1 MALRSRSPNPPGQP
15 GGAVVTGAARGMG
28 LAIARMLHAR
38 GYVVDLADVD
48 REGAESAAA
57 ELGEPAGAATLDVRD
72 SRACREA
79 AAEAEHRAGSLDVWV
94 NNAGVLIPGS
104 PWDQPEEAVRLMI
117 DVNAVGTMN
126 GTLAALGRMR
136 PRGRGHVI
144 NVVSMAGIVASPG
157 ETVYGASK
165 HAALAFSL
173 GTLADLR
180 LAGERDLHIS
190 CVCPDGVWTAMLEDK
205 LEDPSAAA
213 SFSGTML
220 LPEQVAARVEGLLG
234 RPRPVVTM
242 PRRRGALL
250 RMADVWPG
258 LGLRSAGPTLARGRK
273 RQREFARKVHG
284 GTWPPR

>member
-1 MALRSRSPNPPGQP
+1 
-15 GGAVVTGAARGMG
+15 VVTGAARGMG

-38 GYVVDLADVD
+38 GFAVDLTDVD
-48 REGAESAAA
+48 PEAAESAAA
-57 ELGEPAGAATLDVRD
+57 ELGEPARAATLDVRD
-72 SRACREA
+72 AGACREA
-79 AAEAEHRAGSLDVWV
+79 AAEAVRRAGALDVWV
-94 NNAGVLIPGS
+94 NNAGVLIPGT
-104 PWDQPEEAVRLMI
+104 PWDQSEETVTLML

-126 GTLAALGRMR
+126 GTLAALGQMR
-136 PRGRGHVI
+136 PRGKGHVI

-180 LAGERDLHIS
+180 LVGDRNIHIS
-190 CVCPDGVWTAMLEDK
+190 CVCPDGVWTGMLEDN
-205 LEDPSAAA
+205 LEDPAAAA

-250 RMADVWPG
+250 RMADVWPTI
-258 LGLRSAGPTLARGRK
+258 GLRSAGPTLARGRK
-273 RQREFARKVHG
+273 RQREFARKLQS